1 MLGQGGRVR
10 HRLWLSGLY
19 PTITIMPKHVIIAVP
34 KITLAVIMVGLGVS
48 FLLSA
53 LMYVHSL

>member
-1 MLGQGGRVR
+1 MR
-10 HRLWLSGLY
+10 HRLWLSSLY

-53 LMYVHSL
+53 LMYAHSL

>member
-10 HRLWLSGLY
+10 HRLLLSRLY
-19 PTITIMPKHVIIAVP
+19 PTATTTRSHVIIAVP
-34 KITLAVIMVGLGVS
+34 KITLAVITVGLGVS